1 MAEGGDLSKGLTP
14 LPTDNQWAK
23 SFYGLRKG
31 APCRNSTVS
40 SDSHF
45 EIVFGRLA
53 SVTVIVLSTVNLQFH
68 GQFVPVS
75 LRPILRIVAA
85 HVMAT
90 VWSSCC

>member
-1 MAEGGDLSKGLTP
+1 MEEGGHLSKGLTP

-23 SFYGLRKG
+23 SFYGQREG

-85 HVMAT
+85 HVTAT

>member
-1 MAEGGDLSKGLTP
+1 VAEGGRLSKGLTP
-14 LPTDNQWAK
+14 LPNDNQWAK
-23 SFYGLRKG
+23 NFYGQREG

-45 EIVFGRLA
+45 EIVFGGLA
-53 SVTVIVLSTVNLQFH
+53 SVILIVLSIVNLQFH

-75 LRPILRIVAA
+75 LRPVLRIVAS
-85 HVMAT
+85 HVTAT